1 MFVCGIFID
10 PEKTFDTV
18 DHSILVYKHHS
29 YRTKDL
35 VNNWFSSYLSSRR
48 KFFSINGFSST
59 TQGLGYRV
67 PQGPV
72 LSILLFLIC
81 INDLHN
87 AIKFSQPLQFRDD
100 LCLLNIQSQ
109 ISKIKK
115 VFIKN
120 FFRANNIALNIVK
133 TEVLFL
139 KTNHKPSDTELK
151 LKLYR
156 KTLDKTNYVG
166 YFGICI
172 DDDLSWNAYVHCFAS
187 KLNKVNTV
195 LSKLRH
201 FVGSENLRTVYF
213 AIFQSHIH
221 DVCATW
227 GLISYPKLK

>member
-10 PEKTFDTV
+10 PEKKFDTV

-29 YRTKDL
+29 CRTKDL

-48 KFFSINGFSST
+48 KFFSINGFSSR

-67 PQGPV
+67 PQGSV

-87 AIKFSQPLQFRDD
+87 AIKFSQQLQFRDD

-151 LKLYR
+151 LMY
-156 KTLDKTNYVG
+156 
-166 YFGICI
+166 
-172 DDDLSWNAYVHCFAS
+172 
-187 KLNKVNTV
+187 
-195 LSKLRH
+195 
-201 FVGSENLRTVYF
+201 
-213 AIFQSHIH
+213 
-221 DVCATW
+221 
-227 GLISYPKLK
+227 